1 MRQLYLIGAF
11 VIAGLLFFITKDN
24 LGGEDSRSFTNAVR
38 PTALQIA
45 GFALGDDEPFL
56 AVNLL
61 TFKNK
66 AEYADGRETNLSG
79 KEAYAIYADEVID
92 HLAKVGAEPILAGD
106 VQRLI
111 LGEVDELWDVIAI
124 VRYPSRKAMYKM
136 ATNKEYMESE
146 KHREAG
152 LAGQLNIEI
161 KDINQFNF

>member
-24 LGGEDSRSFTNAVR
+24 LGGEDSKSFTNAVR

-161 KDINQFNF
+161 KDSNQFNF

>member
-1 MRQLYLIGAF
+1 MRRLYLIGAF

-24 LGGEDSRSFTNAVR
+24 FGGEDSRSFTNAVR

-79 KEAYAIYADEVID
+79 KEAYAIYADDVID

-161 KDINQFNF
+161 KDSNQFNF

>member
-1 MRQLYLIGAF
+1 MRRLYLIGAF

-79 KEAYAIYADEVID
+79 KEAYAIYADELID

-111 LGEVDELWDVIAI
+111 LGDVDELWDVIAI

-161 KDINQFNF
+161 KDSNQFNF

>member
-1 MRQLYLIGAF
+1 MRRLYLIGAF
-11 VIAGLLFFITKDN
+11 VIAGLLFLITKDN

-161 KDINQFNF
+161 KDSNQFNF

>member
-1 MRQLYLIGAF
+1 MRRLYLIGAF

-111 LGEVDELWDVIAI
+111 LGDVDELWDVIAI

-161 KDINQFNF
+161 KDSNQFNF

>member
-1 MRQLYLIGAF
+1 MRRLYLIGAF
-11 VIAGLLFFITKDN
+11 VIAGLLFFIAKDN

-161 KDINQFNF
+161 KDSNQFNF

>member
-1 MRQLYLIGAF
+1 MRRIYLIGIF
-11 VIAGLLFFITKDN
+11 VIAGLLFFIIDDN
-24 LGGEDSRSFTNAVR
+24 FGDEDSKSFTNAVR
-38 PTALQIA
+38 PTAFQIA

-61 TFKNK
+61 TFKDK
-66 AEYADGRETNLSG
+66 AEYEDGRETKLSG
-79 KEAYAIYADEVID
+79 KEAYAIYADEVVD

-111 LGEVDELWDVIAI
+111 LGEVEELWDVVAI
-124 VRYPSRKAMYKM
+124 VRYPSRKAMYEM

-161 KDINQFNF
+161 KDSNEFNF

>member
-1 MRQLYLIGAF
+1 MRRLYLIGAF

-24 LGGEDSRSFTNAVR
+24 FGGEDSRSFTNAVR

-79 KEAYAIYADEVID
+79 KEAYAIYANEVIA

-161 KDINQFNF
+161 KDSNQFNF

>member
-1 MRQLYLIGAF
+1 MRRLYLIGAF

-161 KDINQFNF
+161 KDSNQFNF

>member
-1 MRQLYLIGAF
+1 VRQLYLIGAF

-161 KDINQFNF
+161 KDSNQFNF

>member
-24 LGGEDSRSFTNAVR
+24 FGGEDSRSFTNAVR

-161 KDINQFNF
+161 KDSNQFNF

>member
-124 VRYPSRKAMYKM
+124 VRYPSRKAMLDM
-136 ATNKEYMESE
+136 ISDPEYIKSAQ
-146 KHREAG
+146 HRVAG
-152 LAGQLNIEI
+152 LKGQLNIETVI
-161 KDINQFNF
+161 PLEND

>member
-1 MRQLYLIGAF
+1 MRRLYLIGAF

-111 LGEVDELWDVIAI
+111 FGEVDELWDVIAI

-161 KDINQFNF
+161 KDSNQFNF

>member
-1 MRQLYLIGAF
+1 MRRLYLISVF
-11 VIAGLLFFITKDN
+11 IIAGFLFFITKDN
-24 LGGEDSRSFTNAVR
+24 FGDEDSTSFTNALR
-38 PTALQIA
+38 PTAFQIA

-61 TFKNK
+61 TFKDK
-66 AEYADGRETNLSG
+66 AEYADGRETKLSG
-79 KEAYAIYADEVID
+79 KEAYAIYADEVVD

-111 LGEVDELWDVIAI
+111 LGEVEELWDVVAI
-124 VRYPSRKAMYKM
+124 VRYPSRKAMYEM

-161 KDINQFNF
+161 KDSNEFNF

>member
-111 LGEVDELWDVIAI
+111 LAEVDELWDEIAI
-124 VRYPSRKAMYKM
+124 VRYASRKAMYKM

-161 KDINQFNF
+161 KDSNQFNF

>member
-1 MRQLYLIGAF
+1 MRRLYLIGAF

-111 LGEVDELWDVIAI
+111 LGEVDELSLIHI
-124 VRYPSRKAMYKM
+124 
-136 ATNKEYMESE
+136 
-146 KHREAG
+146 
-152 LAGQLNIEI
+152 
-161 KDINQFNF
+161 

>member
-66 AEYADGRETNLSG
+66 AEYADGRETNLSE

-161 KDINQFNF
+161 KDSNQFNF

>member
-1 MRQLYLIGAF
+1 MRRIYLIGVF
-11 VIAGLLFFITKDN
+11 LILGFLFFMTKNNFGD
-24 LGGEDSRSFTNAVR
+24 EDSKSFTNAVR
-38 PTALQIA
+38 PTAFQIA

-61 TFKNK
+61 SFKDN
-66 AEYADGRETNLSG
+66 AEYADGRETKLSG
-79 KEAYAIYADEVID
+79 KEAYAIYANEVVD
-92 HLAKVGAEPILAGD
+92 HLTKVGAEPILAGD

-124 VRYPSRKAMYKM
+124 VRYPSRKAMYEM

-161 KDINQFNF
+161 KDSNEFNF

>member
-1 MRQLYLIGAF
+1 MRRLYLIGAF

-24 LGGEDSRSFTNAVR
+24 FGGEDSRSFTNAVR

-45 GFALGDDEPFL
+45 GFALGDD
-56 AVNLL
+56 
-61 TFKNK
+61 
-66 AEYADGRETNLSG
+66 DGRETNLSG

-161 KDINQFNF
+161 KDSNQFNF

>member
-1 MRQLYLIGAF
+1 MRRLYLIGAF
-11 VIAGLLFFITKDN
+11 VIAGLLIFITKDN
-24 LGGEDSRSFTNAVR
+24 FGGEDSRSFTNAVR

-161 KDINQFNF
+161 KDSNQFNF

>member
-1 MRQLYLIGAF
+1 MRRIYLIGVF
-11 VIAGLLFFITKDN
+11 LILGFLFFMTKNNFGD
-24 LGGEDSRSFTNAVR
+24 EDSKSFTNAVR
-38 PTALQIA
+38 PTAFQIA

-61 TFKNK
+61 TFKDN
-66 AEYADGRETNLSG
+66 AEYADGRETKLSG
-79 KEAYAIYADEVID
+79 KEAYAIYANEVVD
-92 HLAKVGAEPILAGD
+92 HLTKVGAEPILAGD

-124 VRYPSRKAMYKM
+124 VRYPSRKAMYEM
-136 ATNKEYMESE
+136 ATNKEYIESE

-161 KDINQFNF
+161 KDSNEFNF

>member
-1 MRQLYLIGAF
+1 MRRLYLIGAF

-111 LGEVDELWDVIAI
+111 LGEVDELWDLIAI

-161 KDINQFNF
+161 KDSNQFNF

>member
-38 PTALQIA
+38 PTAFQIA

-161 KDINQFNF
+161 KDSNQFNF